1 MFKILVVNGPNLNM
15 LGVRE
20 PSVYGTQ
27 TLDGLMHELSE
38 YGVSRQVSIV
48 AVQSNSEGELID
60 AIHQAAICQGTLSGA
75 TGSGTVVADVK
86 HVDGTSVDSTEH
98 TKRID
103 GVIINAGALTHY
115 SFALRD
121 AIACV
126 DVPVVETHLTNIAAR
141 ENFRHV
147 SVIAPVCIGVVSGFG
162 EMSYKLSLDA
172 LINHIKKHRTET
184 PDRNTGHIETYLGTA
199 YR

>member
-1 MFKILVVNGPNLNM
+1 MASDAMMFEILVVNGPNLNM

-20 PSVYGTQ
+20 PSVYGIQ
-27 TLDGLMHELSE
+27 TLDGLMRELSE
-38 YGVSRQVSIV
+38 YGVSRQASIA

-60 AIHQAAICQGTLSGA
+60 AIHQAATCHGLFSRGTFSQVTSVDGA
-75 TGSGTVVADVK
+75 SVEGNTKHAK
-86 HVDGTSVDSTEH
+86 HVDG
-98 TKRID
+98 I
-103 GVIINAGALTHY
+103 IINAGALTHY

-141 ENFRHV
+141 DSFRHV

-162 EMSYKLSLDA
+162 AMSYKLSLDA
-172 LINHIKKHRTET
+172 LINHI
-184 PDRNTGHIETYLGTA
+184 NHIETHRTTH
-199 YR
+199 RT